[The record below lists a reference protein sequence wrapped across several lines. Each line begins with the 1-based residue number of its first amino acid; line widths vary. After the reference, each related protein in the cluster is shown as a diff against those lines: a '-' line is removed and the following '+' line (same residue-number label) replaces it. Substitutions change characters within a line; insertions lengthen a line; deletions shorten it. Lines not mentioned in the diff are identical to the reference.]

1 MNTKMIVAREVFN
14 DWRLDP
20 AYQEAYDALAD
31 EFALADALIK
41 ARSQAR
47 LTQAEVAGRMGTT
60 QAVIARMEGGRT
72 MPSTRT
78 LKRFAEATGT
88 RLTISFAPL
97 APEPVEAGE

>member
-1 MNTKMIVAREVFN
+1 MNTKMIIAREIFN
-14 DWRLDP
+14 DWRRDP

-41 ARSQAR
+41 ARSEAR
-47 LTQAEVAGRMGTT
+47 LTQAEVAARMGTT

-88 RLTISFAPL
+88 RLTISFAPRV
-97 APEPVEAGE
+97 PSPVAAGE